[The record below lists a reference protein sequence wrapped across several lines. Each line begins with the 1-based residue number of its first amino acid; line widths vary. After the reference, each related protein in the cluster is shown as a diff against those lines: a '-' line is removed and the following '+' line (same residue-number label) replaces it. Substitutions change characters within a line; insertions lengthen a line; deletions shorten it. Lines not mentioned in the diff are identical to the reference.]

1 MANLPEGRKPE
12 LFQAGFAIIHDKI
25 IVIDPFDEDN
35 CTVVTGSHNFGNQAS
50 YNNDENL
57 VMITGNKKLA
67 MAYTTHVLDVYDHF
81 AWRWSV
87 RNGYPKADA
96 G

>member
-1 MANLPEGRKPE
+1 
-12 LFQAGFAIIHDKI
+12 
-25 IVIDPFDEDN
+25 
-35 CTVVTGSHNFGNQAS
+35 
-50 YNNDENL
+50 
-57 VMITGNKKLA
+57 MITGNKKLA

-87 RNGYPKADA
+87 RNGYPEADA